1 MAAGRWWRARLEREP
16 GTRKSPKGL
25 TTRSA
30 TQGSAAEKK
39 GGDRSVMSIR
49 RLEPWRVRAL
59 SNRNSGVGEE
69 ADDGRCFDFER
80 IAEGGRSGVRRVR
93 EVDGWMG

>member
-1 MAAGRWWRARLEREP
+1 
-16 GTRKSPKGL
+16 
-25 TTRSA
+25 
-30 TQGSAAEKK
+30 
-39 GGDRSVMSIR
+39 MSIR